1 MSGHAGF
8 VFAAYAASALVIGA
22 MIAMDRARPARPQG
36 RTGRA
41 GRGGRQTPLG
51 RAMSESPVT
60 KPSRRNWLALLPL
73 ILFLG
78 LAAIFLTQ
86 LMSGRDTQTIPSAL
100 IGQPVPVTNL
110 PPIEALGSIPGIAP
124 EDFKGKVTVLNV
136 FASWCAPCRDEHP
149 VLMELAKDKR
159 LQLIAINYKDK
170 PENAAAFPRRTR
182 QSLRQDRLGCVRP
195 RRHRLGRLW
204 RAGDLCDR
212 PGRRDPV

>member
-22 MIAMDRARPARPQG
+22 MILWIALGQRARKAEL
-36 RTGRA
+36 A
-41 GRGGRQTPLG
+41 ALEAGGRQAPLG

-86 LMSGRDTQTIPSAL
+86 LMSGRDTQTLPSAL

-110 PPIEALGSIPGIAP
+110 PPIEALAHSRHRAGGLQGQSHDAQRLRLLVRALPRRASGADGTRQRQALP
-124 EDFKGKVTVLNV
+124 AHRHQLQGQAGK
-136 FASWCAPCRDEHP
+136 RR
-149 VLMELAKDKR
+149 R
-159 LQLIAINYKDK
+159 LSY
-170 PENAAAFPRRTR
+170 RTR
-182 QSLRQDRLGCVRP
+182 QSLREDRRGRVRP